1 MKRKPKNYWTYERCY
16 IESLKYN
23 RKIDFSKNSA
33 TAYKAALKNN
43 WLDSICAH
51 MPIIRKPIEYWTKEN
66 CKKEALKYKN
76 IKDFQ
81 NKSPNVY
88 KISCKNGWME
98 DITPHMKRR
107 AIWTYEKCKLEALK
121 FNSLSIFRKESS
133 TCYSKINKKGWS
145 ELLCSH
151 MERSCNKNGYLTKE
165 LCKEEAS
172 KYNIKKDFRK
182 NCEDVYNFI
191 CKNNWLEELCGHQIE
206 YKKPNGY
213 WTKELCGEEAK
224 KYKILDDFRKNSSS
238 AYSISVKNKW
248 IEDICIN
255 YEEQGT
261 YYKRFIYA
269 YEFPDN
275 HVYVG
280 LTYNIAKRKNQHIK
294 TGTVFEYSEETNSI
308 PAFKQLTRNPV
319 SVEEAKL
326 LEESYL
332 QEYIKDGW
340 AGLNKAKTGGL
351 GGGKSKWTFDKIY
364 KEALKYKDRS
374 SFYKDFSW
382 AYSVAIRRGWIEEIT
397 KHMAYKQKPAY
408 YWNYENC
415 RIEALKYTSKKEFNK
430 TCTSAYQSAKRNG
443 WLEDLC
449 DHMKIKQELKEILK
463 IK

>member
-1 MKRKPKNYWTYERCY
+1 MKKIKWTFEAC
-16 IESLKYN
+16 
-23 RKIDFSKNSA
+23 
-33 TAYKAALKNN
+33 KA
-43 WLDSICAH
+43 
-51 MPIIRKPIEYWTKEN
+51 
-66 CKKEALKYKN
+66 EALKY
-76 IKDFQ
+76 
-81 NKSPNVY
+81 
-88 KISCKNGWME
+88 
-98 DITPHMKRR
+98 THRR
-107 AIWTYEKCKLEALK
+107 S
-121 FNSLSIFRKESS
+121 F
-133 TCYSKINKKGWS
+133 KINSGSAYTRARENKWLD
-145 ELLCSH
+145 EICIH
-151 MERSCNKNGYLTKE
+151 MTPK
-165 LCKEEAS
+165 
-172 KYNIKKDFRK
+172 
-182 NCEDVYNFI
+182 
-191 CKNNWLEELCGHQIE
+191 Q
-206 YKKPNGY
+206 KPNGY
-213 WTKELCGEEAK
+213 WTLEKCRIEALKYSTVKE
-224 KYKILDDFRKNSSS
+224 YRKNSGGSYNT
-238 AYSISVKNKW
+238 AYQNKW
-248 IEDICIN
+248 LKEVCSHMRMCKPNN
-255 YEEQGT
+255 YWTKEVCKQETLKYTDYEAFNKNSSGAVGASRAGGWFEEITSHFKVKGNRH
-261 YYKRFIYA
+261 KRFIYA